1 MEKMDNARPVILII
15 DDDPTQRLLAERY
28 LETVGFAVA
37 KAADGK
43 EGITRAQAVKPDLI
57 ILDVVMPG
65 VDGFET
71 CRRIRDDA
79 QLSRTPIL
87 MATSLEDSLSIE
99 RAFEAGATDF
109 VGKPV
114 HWPMLGYRVK
124 FMLRH
129 AEIER
134 EMRAARD
141 AAEAGNR
148 AKSVFLANMSH
159 ELRTPLNAIIG
170 FSEIMRRQAL
180 GPLGN
185 ERYTEYVCDIHD
197 SGVHLLEI
205 VNNVL
210 DLSKVEAG
218 RMEIA
223 EDIVSVE
230 PLVRAAVKQIE
241 TRASLAEIKLDVAI
255 DGCVVSVKADEMR
268 LKQILINLLSNAVK
282 FTPRNGEVGVAVRR
296 QANGEVAFVVRD
308 TGIGMA
314 PEDIPRIMLP
324 FQQIDDRLNR
334 KYEGTGLG
342 VPLALA
348 MAKLHGGTLTYD
360 SARGRGTTVTLTLPG
375 ERLQSTGAD
384 ATPEQAI
391 A

>member
-1 MEKMDNARPVILII
+1 MDTNEPARPIILVI
-15 DDDPTQRLLAERY
+15 DDDATQRLLAAKY
-28 LETVGFAVA
+28 LATVGFTVREAA
-37 KAADGK
+37 SGEDGLRLAAAD
-43 EGITRAQAVKPDLI
+43 APDLV
-57 ILDVVMPG
+57 ILDVIMSG
-65 VDGFET
+65 IDGFET
-71 CRRIRDDA
+71 CRRIRADA
-79 QLSRTPIL
+79 RLSRTPIL
-87 MATSLEDSLSIE
+87 MVSGLEDSLSIE

-114 HWPMLGYRVK
+114 HWPMLGYRVR
-124 FMLRH
+124 FMLRM
-129 AEIER
+129 ADIER
-134 EMRAARD
+134 EMREARD
-141 AAEAGNR
+141 LAEAGNR

-185 ERYTEYVCDIHD
+185 ERYTEYVCDIFE

-218 RMEIA
+218 RMEII
-223 EDIVSVE
+223 EDVVSVE
-230 PLVRAAVKQIE
+230 PVVRAAVKQVA
-241 TRASLAEIKLDVAI
+241 TRAQLSRIKLEMTLDPVIAK
-255 DGCVVSVKADEMR
+255 VRADEIR

-282 FTPRNGEVGVAVRR
+282 FTPQHGEVSVTVGRS
-296 QANGEVAFVVRD
+296 ANGDVTFTVKD

-324 FQQIDDRLNR
+324 FQQVDDRLNR
-334 KYEGTGLG
+334 QYEGTGLG

-348 MAKLHGGTLTYD
+348 MAKLHGGSLTYD
-360 SARGRGTTVTLTLPG
+360 SERGRGTTATLTLPA
-375 ERLQSTGAD
+375 ERLHVPDTA
-384 ATPEQAI
+384 PESAI